1 MNDNKMTP
9 LERRATWGLG
19 TVFSLRMLGMFMV
32 LPVLTTYGM
41 ALQGASET
49 LIGLAI
55 GIYGL
60 AQAIF
65 QIPFGLL
72 SDRIGRKPL
81 IIGGLL
87 LFVLGSIIAA
97 TTSSIWGIILGRA
110 LQGSGAIAAAVM
122 ALLSDLTR
130 EQNRTKAMAFI
141 GISFG
146 VTFAIA
152 MVIGP
157 IVTHMLGLHALF
169 WMIAL
174 LATLGILITL
184 LVVPSST
191 DHVLNR
197 ESGMVKGS
205 FKKVLGNSRLLK
217 LNFGILC
224 LHILLMSSFVALPG
238 QFENAGFPASQHW
251 KVYLVT
257 MLISF
262 VAVMPLIIIAEVKRK
277 MKLVFVTC
285 VALLVIAEI
294 ILWGAGNHFWTLVL
308 GVQVFFFAFNL
319 MEAILPSL
327 ISKESPAGYK
337 GTAMGIYSTSQFIGV
352 AIGGSLGG
360 WIFGHIDA
368 QTVFLAGTLLAV
380 VWLMVSLTMKEPPYV
395 SSLRLVSG
403 DLHHADGLEQRLAA
417 LTGVSSVMMV
427 PSEKSIYIK
436 IDSKVTNREAL
447 EAIVAEYQPSR
458 G

>member
-9 LERRATWGLG
+9 VELRATWGLG

-81 IIGGLL
+81 IVGGLL
-87 LFVLGSIIAA
+87 LFVLGSVIAA
-97 TTSSIWGIILGRA
+97 CTDSIWGIILGRA

-157 IVTHMLGLHALF
+157 VVTHALGLQALF
-169 WMIAL
+169 WMIAI
-174 LATLGILITL
+174 LASLGIVITL
-184 LVVPSST
+184 LVVPST
-191 DHVLNR
+191 PHHVLNR

-205 FKKVLGNSRLLK
+205 FRKVLANPRLVK
-217 LNFGILC
+217 LNIGIFC

-238 QFENAGFPASQHW
+238 QFEQAGFPAPEHW
-251 KVYLVT
+251 KVYLST
-257 MLISF
+257 MLIAF
-262 VAVMPLIIIAEVKRK
+262 AGVVPFIIYAEVKRR
-277 MKLVFVTC
+277 MKRVFVGC
-285 VALLVIAEI
+285 VGMIVIAEI
-294 ILWGAGNHFWTLVL
+294 VLWGAEGHFWTLVV
-308 GVQVFFFAFNL
+308 GVQLFFFAFNL

-337 GTAMGIYSTSQFIGV
+337 GTAMGIYSTSQFLGV
-352 AIGGSLGG
+352 AVGGSMGG
-360 WIFGHIDA
+360 WVFGHFDA
-368 QTVFLAGTLLAV
+368 QTVFMVGAMVAAA
-380 VWLMVSLTMKEPPYV
+380 WLFVSMTMQEPPYV
-395 SSLRLVSG
+395 SSLRIVLS
-403 DLHHADGLEQRLAA
+403 DAALALPNLEQRLKAQK
-417 LTGVSSVMMV
+417 GVNSVFIV
-427 PSEKSIYIK
+427 PEEKSAYIK
-436 IDSKVTNREAL
+436 IDSKVTSRPELEAL
-447 EAIVAEYQPSR
+447 LGSC
-458 G
+458 

>member
-1 MNDNKMTP
+1 M
-9 LERRATWGLG
+9 RATWGLG

-81 IIGGLL
+81 IVGGLL

-97 TTSSIWGIILGRA
+97 CTDSIWGIILGRA

-152 MVIGP
+152 MVVGP
-157 IVTHMLGLHALF
+157 VVTHALGLHALF
-169 WMIAL
+169 WMIAI
-174 LATLGILITL
+174 LASLGIVITL
-184 LVVPSST
+184 LVVPSASN
-191 DHVLNR
+191 HVLNR

-205 FKKVLGNSRLLK
+205 FRKVMANPRLVK
-217 LNFGILC
+217 LNIGIFC
-224 LHILLMSSFVALPG
+224 LHVLLMSSFVALPG
-238 QFENAGFPASQHW
+238 QFEQAGFPAPEHW
-251 KVYLVT
+251 KVYLST
-257 MLISF
+257 MLIAF
-262 VAVMPLIIIAEVKRK
+262 AGVVPFIIYAEVKRR
-277 MKLVFVTC
+277 MKRVFVGC
-285 VALLVIAEI
+285 VGMIVIAEI
-294 ILWGAGNHFWTLVL
+294 VLWGAEGHFWTLVV
-308 GVQVFFFAFNL
+308 GVQLFFFAFNL

-337 GTAMGIYSTSQFIGV
+337 GTAMGIYSTSQFLGV
-352 AIGGSLGG
+352 AVGGSMGG
-360 WIFGHIDA
+360 WVFGHFDA
-368 QTVFLAGTLLAV
+368 QTVFLVGAMVAAA
-380 VWLMVSLTMKEPPYV
+380 WLFVSMTMQEPPYV
-395 SSLRLVSG
+395 SSLRIVLSDAALAVPN
-403 DLHHADGLEQRLAA
+403 LEQRLKAQK
-417 LTGVSSVMMV
+417 GVNSVFIV
-427 PSEKSIYIK
+427 PEEKSAYIK
-436 IDSKVTNREAL
+436 IDSKVTSRPELEAL
-447 EAIVAEYQPSR
+447 LGSC
-458 G
+458 

>member
-9 LERRATWGLG
+9 VELRATWGLG

-81 IIGGLL
+81 IVGGLL
-87 LFVLGSIIAA
+87 LFVLGSVIAA
-97 TTSSIWGIILGRA
+97 CTDSIWGIILGRA

-152 MVIGP
+152 MVVGP
-157 IVTHMLGLHALF
+157 VVTHALGLQALF
-169 WMIAL
+169 WMIAI
-174 LATLGILITL
+174 LASLGIVITL
-184 LVVPSST
+184 LVVPST
-191 DHVLNR
+191 PHHVLNR

-205 FKKVLGNSRLLK
+205 FRKVLANPRLVK
-217 LNFGILC
+217 LNIGIFC
-224 LHILLMSSFVALPG
+224 LHILLMSSFVALPE
-238 QFENAGFPASQHW
+238 QFEQAGFPAPEHW
-251 KVYLVT
+251 KVYLST
-257 MLISF
+257 MLIAF
-262 VAVMPLIIIAEVKRK
+262 AGVVPFIIYAEVKRR
-277 MKLVFVTC
+277 MKRVFVGC
-285 VALLVIAEI
+285 VGMIVIAEI
-294 ILWGAGNHFWTLVL
+294 VLWGAEGHFWTLVV
-308 GVQVFFFAFNL
+308 GVQLFFFAFNL

-337 GTAMGIYSTSQFIGV
+337 GTAMGIYSTSQFLGV
-352 AIGGSLGG
+352 AVGGSMGG
-360 WIFGHIDA
+360 WVFGHFDA
-368 QTVFLAGTLLAV
+368 QTVFMVGAMVAAA
-380 VWLMVSLTMKEPPYV
+380 WLFISMTMQEPPYV
-395 SSLRLVSG
+395 SSLRIVLS
-403 DLHHADGLEQRLAA
+403 DAALALPNLEQRLKAQK
-417 LTGVSSVMMV
+417 GVNSVFIV
-427 PSEKSIYIK
+427 PEEKSAYIK
-436 IDSKVTNREAL
+436 IDSKVTSRPELEAL
-447 EAIVAEYQPSR
+447 LGSC
-458 G
+458 

>member
-9 LERRATWGLG
+9 VELRATWGLG

-81 IIGGLL
+81 IVGGLL
-87 LFVLGSIIAA
+87 LFVLGSVIAA
-97 TTSSIWGIILGRA
+97 CTDSIWGIILGRA

-152 MVIGP
+152 MVVGP
-157 IVTHMLGLHALF
+157 VVTHALGLQALF
-169 WMIAL
+169 WMIAI
-174 LATLGILITL
+174 LASLGIVITL
-184 LVVPSST
+184 LVVPST
-191 DHVLNR
+191 PHHVLNR

-205 FKKVLGNSRLLK
+205 FRKVLANPRLVK
-217 LNFGILC
+217 LNIGIFC

-238 QFENAGFPASQHW
+238 QFEQAGFPAPEHW
-251 KVYLVT
+251 KVYLST
-257 MLISF
+257 MLIAF
-262 VAVMPLIIIAEVKRK
+262 AGVVPFIIYAEVKRR
-277 MKLVFVTC
+277 MKRVFVGC
-285 VALLVIAEI
+285 VGMIVIAEI
-294 ILWGAGNHFWTLVL
+294 VLWGAEGHFWTLVV
-308 GVQVFFFAFNL
+308 GVQLFFFAFNL

-337 GTAMGIYSTSQFIGV
+337 GTAMGIYSTSQFLGV
-352 AIGGSLGG
+352 AVGGSMGG
-360 WIFGHIDA
+360 WVFGHFDA
-368 QTVFLAGTLLAV
+368 QTVFMVGAMVAAA
-380 VWLMVSLTMKEPPYV
+380 WLFISMTMQEPPYV
-395 SSLRLVSG
+395 SSLRIVLS
-403 DLHHADGLEQRLAA
+403 DAALALPNLEQRLKAQK
-417 LTGVSSVMMV
+417 GVNSVFIV
-427 PSEKSIYIK
+427 PEEKSAYIK
-436 IDSKVTNREAL
+436 IDSKVTSRPELEAL
-447 EAIVAEYQPSR
+447 LGSC
-458 G
+458 

>member
-9 LERRATWGLG
+9 VELRATWGLG

-81 IIGGLL
+81 IVGGLL
-87 LFVLGSIIAA
+87 LFVLGSVIAA
-97 TTSSIWGIILGRA
+97 CTESIWGIILGRA

-152 MVIGP
+152 MVVGP
-157 IVTHMLGLHALF
+157 VVTHALGLHALF
-169 WMIAL
+169 WMIAI
-174 LATLGILITL
+174 LASLGIVITL
-184 LVVPSST
+184 LVVPSASH
-191 DHVLNR
+191 HVLNR

-205 FKKVLGNSRLLK
+205 FRKVMANPRLVK
-217 LNFGILC
+217 LNIGIFC
-224 LHILLMSSFVALPG
+224 LHVLLMSSFVALPG
-238 QFENAGFPASQHW
+238 QFEQAGFPAPEHW
-251 KVYLVT
+251 KVYLST
-257 MLISF
+257 MLIAF
-262 VAVMPLIIIAEVKRK
+262 AGVVPFIIYAEVKRR
-277 MKLVFVTC
+277 MKRVFVGC
-285 VALLVIAEI
+285 VGMIVIAEI
-294 ILWGAGNHFWTLVL
+294 VLWGAEGHFWTLVV
-308 GVQVFFFAFNL
+308 GVQLFFFAFNL

-337 GTAMGIYSTSQFIGV
+337 GTAMGIYSTSQFLGV
-352 AIGGSLGG
+352 AVGGSMGG
-360 WIFGHIDA
+360 WVFGHFDA
-368 QTVFLAGTLLAV
+368 QTVFLVGAMVAAA
-380 VWLMVSLTMKEPPYV
+380 WLFISMTMQEPPYV
-395 SSLRLVSG
+395 SSLRIVLSDAALAVPN
-403 DLHHADGLEQRLAA
+403 LEQRLKAQK
-417 LTGVSSVMMV
+417 GVNSVFIV
-427 PSEKSIYIK
+427 PEEKSAYIK
-436 IDSKVTNREAL
+436 IDSKVTSRPELEAL
-447 EAIVAEYQPSR
+447 LGSC
-458 G
+458 

>member
-9 LERRATWGLG
+9 VELRATWGLG

-81 IIGGLL
+81 IVGGLL
-87 LFVLGSIIAA
+87 LFVMGSVIAA
-97 TTSSIWGIILGRA
+97 CTDSIWGIILGRA

-152 MVIGP
+152 MVVGP
-157 IVTHMLGLHALF
+157 IVTHTLGLHALF
-169 WMIAL
+169 WMIAI
-174 LATLGILITL
+174 LASLGIVITL
-184 LVVPSST
+184 LVVPSASH
-191 DHVLNR
+191 HVLNR

-205 FKKVLGNSRLLK
+205 FRKVLANPRLVK
-217 LNFGILC
+217 LNIGIFC
-224 LHILLMSSFVALPG
+224 LHVLLMSSFVALPG
-238 QFENAGFPASQHW
+238 QFEQAGFPAPEHW
-251 KVYLVT
+251 KVYLST
-257 MLISF
+257 MLIAF
-262 VAVMPLIIIAEVKRK
+262 AGVVPFIIYAEVKRR
-277 MKLVFVTC
+277 MKRVFVGC
-285 VALLVIAEI
+285 VGMIVIAEI
-294 ILWGAGNHFWTLVL
+294 VLWGAEGHFWTLVV
-308 GVQVFFFAFNL
+308 GVQLFFFAFNL

-337 GTAMGIYSTSQFIGV
+337 GTAMGIYSTSQFLGV
-352 AIGGSLGG
+352 AVGGSMGG
-360 WIFGHIDA
+360 WVFGHFDA
-368 QTVFLAGTLLAV
+368 QTVFLVGAMVAAA
-380 VWLMVSLTMKEPPYV
+380 WLFISMTMQEPPYV
-395 SSLRLVSG
+395 SSLRIVLSDAALAVPN
-403 DLHHADGLEQRLAA
+403 LEQRLKAQP
-417 LTGVSSVMMV
+417 GVNSVFIV
-427 PSEKSIYIK
+427 PEEKSAYIK
-436 IDSKVTNREAL
+436 IDSKVTSRPELEAL
-447 EAIVAEYQPSR
+447 LGSC
-458 G
+458 